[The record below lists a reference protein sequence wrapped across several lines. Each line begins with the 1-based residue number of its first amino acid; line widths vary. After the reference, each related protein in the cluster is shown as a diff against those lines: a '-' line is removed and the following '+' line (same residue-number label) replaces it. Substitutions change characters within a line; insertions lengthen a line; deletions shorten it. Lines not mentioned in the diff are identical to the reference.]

1 LVFKAR
7 KRAFSAP
14 RIWMVE
20 AGHLAREVREPAL
33 AMRRAATVSPMSVP
47 EGDKGGREGGREGG

>member
-1 LVFKAR
+1 
-7 KRAFSAP
+7 
-14 RIWMVE
+14 ME